1 MANINPNEYRDLL
14 RHFEECRPFFQAI
27 GNETRSAIV
36 MDLIMAGEE
45 GHRVGVICDAVHLS
59 RPAVSHQLKI
69 LKEAGVV
76 QMREEGTKNY
86 YYLCIG
92 DHIPKLRAASEALD
106 LFVKT
111 YYNM

>member
-14 RHFEECRPFFQAI
+14 RHFEECRAFFQAI

-76 QMREEGTKNY
+76 KMREEGTKNY

-92 DHIPKLRAASEALD
+92 EHIPKLRAASEVLD
-106 LFVKT
+106 SFVSKN
-111 YYNM
+111 YDL